1 MRIAAMAFASVFGL
15 VAAAVSANAAPVA
28 APPSLQH
35 ERGNVVEAGWACGWG
50 HHVNRW
56 GHCVRN
62 RYPYYGP
69 RAYWGGPY
77 YRWHGPDDYVAN
89 QLNRR
94 ELGRPWGY

>member
-1 MRIAAMAFASVFGL
+1 MAFASVFGL

-28 APPSLQH
+28 APPIQQH
-35 ERGNVVEAGWACGWG
+35 QRGNVVEAGWACGWG

-69 RAYWGGPY
+69 RAYWGGSY